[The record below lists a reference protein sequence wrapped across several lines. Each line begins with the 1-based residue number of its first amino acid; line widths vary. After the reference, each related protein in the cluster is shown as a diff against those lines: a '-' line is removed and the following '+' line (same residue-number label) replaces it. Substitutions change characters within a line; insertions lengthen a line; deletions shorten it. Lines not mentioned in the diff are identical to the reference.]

1 MSLCFWTYRWEGGG
15 EVGGRLACV
24 VMLCCLGLFPPPS
37 PPAEAD
43 LWPLRRVGDQMRV
56 RLTLHMW
63 STQPGG
69 SEVTACGCVLL
80 LALVPSPPYTV
91 VVFVLPESE
100 PGVAFF
106 FFFCEC
112 PAGRKKLSLTHV
124 MDL

>member
-1 MSLCFWTYRWEGGG
+1 MRQNEPLFLDLQ
-15 EVGGRLACV
+15 VGGRGGGGGAAGVRCHAL
-24 VMLCCLGLFPPPS
+24 LFGIVSPPS

-106 FFFCEC
+106 FFFANALRDE
-112 PAGRKKLSLTHV
+112 KN
-124 MDL
+124 